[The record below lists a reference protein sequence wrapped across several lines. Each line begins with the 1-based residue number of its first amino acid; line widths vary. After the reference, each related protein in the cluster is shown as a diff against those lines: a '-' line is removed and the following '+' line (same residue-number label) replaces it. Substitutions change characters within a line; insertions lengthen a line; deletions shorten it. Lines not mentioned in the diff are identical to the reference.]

1 MCLKW
6 GGPSKEECREEE
18 GSEAKKKASFHA
30 SVDKPTCHTKAP
42 LPPSLERIK
51 SVRTGRVHKNASSA
65 LCIHSSAQAPP
76 PLLFNLHSPRGV
88 CHCTSPWS
96 PTVGWHLVCKFF
108 PLSWCRSSRRREACS
123 PRRGQSNPVYG
134 TTRRS
139 TTRSIY
145 NAVRATDIP
154 SRLTALRFLQCK
166 ERIHLIKLSNISSFS
181 FRAGLAARCSTPT
194 RRPKHGQLWR
204 LFVGRTVSCHAVTN
218 PTHAAHCS
226 CGRETARGSHRLH
239 HPPTRLY
246 LASEPSPVCHTPP
259 FLHTHTHALSL
270 SLSLSLALTHT

>member
-1 MCLKW
+1 MPLYVTLVAH
-6 GGPSKEECREEE
+6 RRL
-18 GSEAKKKASFHA
+18 ASCIA
-30 SVDKPTCHTKAP
+30 NSSQAA
-42 LPPSLERIK
+42 PSLFPTAWTKQSRLRHDAPQHDEE
-51 SVRTGRVHKNASSA
+51 H
-65 LCIHSSAQAPP
+65 IH
-76 PLLFNLHSPRGV
+76 
-88 CHCTSPWS
+88 
-96 PTVGWHLVCKFF
+96 
-108 PLSWCRSSRRREACS
+108 
-123 PRRGQSNPVYG
+123 
-134 TTRRS
+134 
-139 TTRSIY
+139 
-145 NAVRATDIP
+145 AVRATDIP

-259 FLHTHTHALSL
+259 FLHTHTHTLSL
-270 SLSLSLALTHT
+270 SLSLSLSPSHTHLTRLP